1 MSGKRYPEEFKI
13 EAVKQ
18 VIDRGHSVSSVAT
31 RLDITTHSLYAWIK
45 KYGPDSSTNKE
56 QSDAQA
62 GIRRLQKELKRV
74 TDERDIFKKSRG
86 VLRKAVR
93 LRYAFIRDNSRCW
106 PVRLLC
112 RVLDV
117 HPSGFYAWFKQPYSQ
132 RHQVDLRLTGQI
144 KQFWLESG
152 CVYGYRKIHLDLRD
166 SGQQCGVNRVWRLM
180 NRAGIKA
187 QVGYRSPRAR
197 KGEASIVSPNRLQ
210 RQFNPDAP
218 DKRWVTDITYVRTHE
233 GWLYLAVVVD
243 LFSRKIIG
251 WSMQSRMTKDIVLNA
266 LLMAVWRRNP
276 RKQVLVHSDQGSQY
290 TSHEWQSFLKSH
302 GLEGSMSR
310 RGNCHDNAV
319 AESFFQ
325 LLKRERIKKKI
336 YGTREEAR
344 SDIFDYIE
352 MFYNSKRRHGS
363 SNQMSPTEYENQYY
377 QRLGSVWIIRGD
389 SFRLYWL
396 L

>member
-18 VIDRGHSVSSVAT
+18 VVDRGHSVSSVAT

-45 KYGPDSSTNKE
+45 KYGPESSTHKE
-56 QSDAQA
+56 QSDAQSE
-62 GIRRLQKELKRV
+62 IRRLQKELKRV

-93 LRYAFIRDNSRCW
+93 LRYAFIRDNTGCW

-112 RVLDV
+112 RVLNV
-117 HPSGFYAWFKQPYSQ
+117 HPSGFYSWLQQPHSQ
-132 RHQVDLRLTGQI
+132 RHQADLRLAGQI

-180 NRAGIKA
+180 KRVGIKA

-197 KGEASIVSPNRLQ
+197 KGEVSIVSPNRLQ

-218 DKRWVTDITYVRTHE
+218 DERWVTDITYIRTHE
-233 GWLYLAVVVD
+233 GWLYLAVVAD

-251 WSMQSRMTKDIVLNA
+251 WSMQSRMTKDIVLNT

-276 RKQVLVHSDQGSQY
+276 QKQVLVHSDQGSQY

-363 SNQMSPTEYENQYY
+363 SDQMSPTEYENQYY
-377 QRLGSVWIIRGD
+377 QRLRSV
-389 SFRLYWL
+389 
-396 L
+396 

>member
-18 VIDRGHSVSSVAT
+18 VVDRGYSVASVAT

-45 KYGPDSSTNKE
+45 KYGPDSSANKE

-62 GIRRLQKELKRV
+62 EIRRLQKELKRV

-93 LRYAFIRDNSRCW
+93 LRYAFIRDNTCCW

-117 HPSGFYAWFKQPYSQ
+117 HPSGFYAWLQQPHSQ
-132 RHQVDLRLTGQI
+132 RHQADLRLTGQI

-152 CVYGYRKIHLDLRD
+152 CIYGYRKIHLDLRD

-180 NRAGIKA
+180 KRVGIKA

-218 DKRWVTDITYVRTHE
+218 DKRWVTDITYIRTHE

-276 RKQVLVHSDQGSQY
+276 QKQVLVHSDQGSQY

-325 LLKRERIKKKI
+325 LLKRERIKKKL

-363 SNQMSPTEYENQYY
+363 SDQMSPTEYENQYY
-377 QRLGSVWIIRGD
+377 QRL
-389 SFRLYWL
+389 
-396 L
+396 

>member
-18 VIDRGHSVSSVAT
+18 VIGRGHSVSSVAT

-45 KYGPDSSTNKE
+45 KYGPESSTNKE
-56 QSDAQA
+56 QSDAQTE
-62 GIRRLQKELKRV
+62 IRRLQKELKRV

-93 LRYAFIRDNSRCW
+93 LRYAFIRDNTRCW

-187 QVGYRSPRAR
+187 QVGYRSPRAH

-218 DKRWVTDITYVRTHE
+218 DKRWVTDITYIRTHE

-266 LLMAVWRRNP
+266 LLMALWRRNP
-276 RKQVLVHSDQGSQY
+276 QKQVLVHSDQGSQY

-377 QRLGSVWIIRGD
+377 QRLGSV
-389 SFRLYWL
+389 
-396 L
+396 

>member
-1 MSGKRYPEEFKI
+1 MSGKRYPEEFKT

-18 VIDRGHSVSSVAT
+18 VVDRGYSVASVAT

-62 GIRRLQKELKRV
+62 EIRRLQKELKRV

-93 LRYAFIRDNSRCW
+93 LRYAFIRDNSCCW

-117 HPSGFYAWFKQPYSQ
+117 HPSGFYAWLQQPHSQ
-132 RHQVDLRLTGQI
+132 RHQADLRLTGQI

-180 NRAGIKA
+180 KRVGIKA
-187 QVGYRSPRAR
+187 QVGYRSPQAR

-218 DKRWVTDITYVRTHE
+218 DERWVTDITYIRTHE

-276 RKQVLVHSDQGSQY
+276 EKQVLVHSDQGSQY

-319 AESFFQ
+319 AESFFR

-363 SNQMSPTEYENQYY
+363 SEQMSPTEYENQYY
-377 QRLGSVWIIRGD
+377 QRLGSV
-389 SFRLYWL
+389 
-396 L
+396 